1 MKKILAA
8 FAACVVA
15 LALGACSTAQQATA
29 SADLAKLQAV
39 VVNGCM
45 VVQPTL
51 TAVAVV
57 DPTVA
62 AAATANGL
70 FCATAG
76 AITVT
81 SVQSLVS
88 TGIPAIEQ
96 AVTAST
102 LIPAS
107 QKPLVTAALGLFQM
121 TVSNALA
128 AYSNASAATAA
139 VVPAS
144 APAAASAPAV
154 Q

>member
-1 MKKILAA
+1 MKLYAL
-8 FAACVVA
+8 VA
-15 LALGACSTAQQATA
+15 GVALLALGACSTAQQTTA
-29 SADLAKLQAV
+29 SADLAKLQTV

-45 VVQPTL
+45 VVEPTL

-57 DPTVA
+57 DPVVA
-62 AAATANGL
+62 TAATANGL

-81 SVQSLVS
+81 SVQTLVS
-88 TGIPAIEQ
+88 SGIPAIEK

-102 LIPAS
+102 LIPAE
-107 QKPLVTAALGLFQM
+107 QKPLVMAALGLFQM

-128 AYSNASAATAA
+128 VYGNASAAT
-139 VVPAS
+139 PAS
-144 APAAASAPAV
+144 AVPAASAPVAAS

>member
-1 MKKILAA
+1 MKTLYAL
-8 FAACVVA
+8 VA
-15 LALGACSTAQQATA
+15 GVALLALGACSTAQQATA
-29 SADLAKLQAV
+29 SADLAKLQTV

-45 VVQPTL
+45 VVEPTL

-57 DPTVA
+57 DPVVGT
-62 AAATANGL
+62 AATANGL

-81 SVQSLVS
+81 SVQTLVS
-88 TGIPAIEQ
+88 SGIPAIEK

-102 LIPAS
+102 LIPAE
-107 QKPLVTAALGLFQM
+107 QKPLVMAALGLFQM

-128 AYSNASAATAA
+128 VYGNASAAT
-139 VVPAS
+139 PAS
-144 APAAASAPAV
+144 AVPAASAPVAAS

>member
-1 MKKILAA
+1 MKSLYAFLAG
-8 FAACVVA
+8 VA
-15 LALGACSTAQQATA
+15 LLALGACSTAQQATA
-29 SADLAKLQAV
+29 SADLAKLQTT

-51 TAVAVV
+51 MAVAAV

-81 SVQSLVS
+81 SIQTLVS
-88 TGIPAIEQ
+88 SGIPAIEK
-96 AVTAST
+96 AVADST
-102 LIPAS
+102 LVPAN
-107 QKPLVTAALGLFQM
+107 QKPLVVAALGLFQM

-128 AYSNASAATAA
+128 VYGNASAAT
-139 VVPAS
+139 PAS
-144 APAAASAPAV
+144 AAPAASAPVAASN
-154 Q
+154 